1 MGYKKERFF
10 IVTFLF
16 RSLVRP
22 ILFRFDPEWIHDR
35 TIQISEGI
43 GKVDWA
49 IELLRKHYRIHDER
63 LRIDLG
69 GLSFNNP
76 IGLAAGFDKNG
87 RAISLLGTL
96 GFGHIEVGSVSINS
110 SKGNPRPRLFRLPKD
125 EAIIVNYG
133 VPNQG
138 AKVVGERLGHC
149 YSQGPI
155 GINIVETNTC
165 KTSTTD
171 QIIEEYVEATRLLSA
186 NADYI
191 TLNLNCPNTSAGE
204 SIFDKASVLKSL
216 MEGCDKIR
224 DLPPIFLKLTA
235 HCDGQ
240 RMERTLRAIE
250 KSKVVRGFIFNIPPG
265 KDYSIKSPIK
275 RVRDLPGTLCG
286 APTQSFMDDALAF
299 WYKNVDRERY
309 VFFGSGGI
317 RTAEDAYKK
326 IRLGASL
333 VQIYTSLIFN
343 GPNIVRK
350 LNTGLLELLERDGF
364 NHIDQ
369 AVGVDNPSVFAD

>member
-1 MGYKKERFF
+1 M
-10 IVTFLF
+10 TFSF
-16 RSLVRP
+16 WSLVRP

-35 TIQISEGI
+35 TIEISEGV
-43 GKVDWA
+43 GKVDWV
-49 IELLRKHYRIHDER
+49 IGLLRKHYRIHDER

-138 AKVVGERLGHC
+138 ARVVGERLGHRC
-149 YSQGPI
+149 SQGPI
-155 GINIVETNTC
+155 GINIVETNTGI
-165 KTSTTD
+165 TSTTD

-186 NADYI
+186 KADYI

-216 MEGCDKIR
+216 MEGCDEIR

-235 HCDGQ
+235 HSDGE

-250 KSKVVRGFIFNIPPG
+250 KSKAVRGFIFNIPPG
-265 KDYSIKSPIK
+265 KDYPIKTSMK
-275 RVRDLPGTLCG
+275 RVRELPGTLCG
-286 APTQSFMDDALAF
+286 APTQSFMNDALAF

-369 AVGVDNPSVFAD
+369 AVGVDNPSELVY